1 MVNRSL
7 LFAMA
12 NRLHY
17 RGGMPRG
24 EALSL
29 AWQLARAEEPEYTK
43 ARGVACPDRQE
54 VLARLSRRGLWGI
67 TARLEREPGNPY
79 DPRAVK
85 LVLVHA
91 ATGRTF
97 CAGYLSRERAAALAP
112 LLDAGL
118 AVDVDLT
125 GVTGGPSGGRFKRY
139 GLNFAYRVAGVA

>member
-1 MVNRSL
+1 MVNRSV

-17 RGGMPRG
+17 RGGMPRS

-29 AWQLARAEEPEYTK
+29 AWQLARAERPEYTK
-43 ARGVACPDRQE
+43 ARGVACPDRQQ

-67 TARLEREPGNPY
+67 AARLEREPQNPY
-79 DPRAVK
+79 DPRAVR
-85 LVLVHA
+85 LVLVHT

-118 AVDVDLT
+118 AVRVELA
-125 GVTGGPSGGRFKRY
+125 GVTGGPARDRYRKY
-139 GLNFAYRVAGVA
+139 GLNFAYLVAGVA